1 MTEQQALW
9 SVDET
14 TSIRSYT
21 LGNFRTIPQIQQ
33 ISEETQFETVSQLI
47 ASSVSLQMALA
58 VLVVGLIIIVTV
70 YRKFSSWIQTQK
82 FSYTRPHISRFVRTA
97 MLAFFAI
104 GLVSSVNAYI
114 QAFELFDEQDVTLTD
129 ELSPSQ
135 TFAKILNTINILVIG
150 YTISHLIPIALNK
163 REKTILE
170 REDFESWKELKG
182 FKDDNGD
189 LFHKIFK
196 WVPPKILP
204 EDLTKEEFEKNL
216 QTKEGL
222 NFLENYRTSK
232 NVALGSYEKLVTD
245 PFEEW
250 KKAERKKYEKYFD
263 DCISGNNQ
271 MGRKLVPGTKPQE
284 IYPID
289 IWREVKRQR
298 EYEPIIPASK
308 PSGHA
313 KLQKERVPKSAKQIL
328 PIGIFV
334 ATVIGVVGWWGVD
347 LFILA
352 TATGG
357 MALGVGLALKE
368 TMENYFAYILIRKDK
383 IFAEGDRVQLE
394 SGYNGLVHRITPRVT
409 YVRHGLNESLAI
421 IPTRQL
427 VSAEIINF
435 TKEIKLVPAIV
446 YVGVSYLNDPKQ
458 VSAIL
463 VKVGKRALIEVKDS
477 AGHHIA
483 RQVRCP
489 YLDENKPSC
498 GCDKDLHVDITQ
510 PTVRFNKFNDSALDF
525 LVLVYVRDYGSQFKM
540 KSDMRVIMYEE
551 FKKYDIRVPW
561 PIRTVYQGD
570 EKREAQE
577 IAEREDKRKQVVD
590 EFGIGDVAS
599 AEED

>member
-1 MTEQQALW
+1 MVEEL
-9 SVDET
+9 
-14 TSIRSYT
+14 
-21 LGNFRTIPQIQQ
+21 
-33 ISEETQFETVSQLI
+33 SEFSAGQFETVSQLI

-58 VLVVGLIIIVTV
+58 VLVIGLIIIVTV

-114 QAFELFDEQDVTLTD
+114 QAFELFDEQAITLTD

-232 NVALGSYEKLVTD
+232 DVAIGSYEKLVSD

-313 KLQKERVPKSAKQIL
+313 KLQKERVPKSAKQII

-334 ATVIGVVGWWGVD
+334 GTVIGVVGWWGVD

-458 VSAIL
+458 VAAIL
-463 VKVGKRALIEVKDS
+463 VKIGKRALIEVKDS
-477 AGHHIA
+477 AGHHLA
-483 RQVRCP
+483 RQIRCP
-489 YLDENKPSC
+489 YLDQNKPSC
-498 GCDKDLHVDITQ
+498 GCDKDIHVDISQ

-577 IAEREDKRKQVVD
+577 IAEHESKRKQVTD
-590 EFGIGDVAS
+590 EYGIGDLAHGG
-599 AEED
+599 DD

>member
-1 MTEQQALW
+1 MVEEL
-9 SVDET
+9 
-14 TSIRSYT
+14 
-21 LGNFRTIPQIQQ
+21 
-33 ISEETQFETVSQLI
+33 SEFSAGQFETVSQLI

-170 REDFESWKELKG
+170 REDFESWKVLKG
-182 FKDDNGD
+182 FKDDDGD

-196 WVPPKILP
+196 WIPPKILP

-250 KKAERKKYEKYFD
+250 KKAERKKYEKYFN

-313 KLQKERVPKSAKQIL
+313 KRQKERVPKSAKQII

-334 ATVIGVVGWWGVD
+334 GTVIGVVGWWGVD

-458 VSAIL
+458 VAAIL

-498 GCDKDLHVDITQ
+498 GCDKDLHVDISQ

-540 KSDMRVIMYEE
+540 KSDLRVIMYEE
-551 FKKYDIRVPW
+551 FKKYDIRIPW
-561 PIRTVYQGD
+561 PIKTVYQGD
-570 EKREAQE
+570 EKREADE

>member
-1 MTEQQALW
+1 MVEEL
-9 SVDET
+9 
-14 TSIRSYT
+14 
-21 LGNFRTIPQIQQ
+21 
-33 ISEETQFETVSQLI
+33 SEFSAGQFETVSQLLS
-47 ASSVSLQMALA
+47 SSVSLQMALA
-58 VLVVGLIIIVTV
+58 VLVIGLIIIVTV

-82 FSYTRPHISRFVRTA
+82 FSYTRPHISRFARTA

-114 QAFELFDEQDVTLTD
+114 QAFELFDEQDITLTD

-182 FKDDNGD
+182 FKDDDGD

-271 MGRKLVPGTKPQE
+271 MGRKLVPGTKLQE

-313 KLQKERVPKSAKQIL
+313 KLQKERVPKSAKQII

-334 ATVIGVVGWWGVD
+334 GTVIGVVGWWGVD
-347 LFILA
+347 LFVLA

-383 IFAEGDRVQLE
+383 IFTEGDRVQLE
-394 SGYNGLVHRITPRVT
+394 SGYNGYVHRITPRVT

-427 VSAEIINF
+427 VTAEIINY

-446 YVGVSYLNDPKQ
+446 DVGVSYLNDPKQ
-458 VSAIL
+458 VAAIL

-477 AGHHIA
+477 NGHHVA
-483 RQVRCP
+483 RQTRCP
-489 YLDENKPSC
+489 YLDQNKPSC
-498 GCDKDLHVDITQ
+498 GCDKDIHVDIAQ
-510 PTVRFNKFNDSALDF
+510 PTVRFNKFNDSSLDF
-525 LVLVYVRDYGSQFKM
+525 AVIVYVRDYGSQFKM

-551 FKKYDIRVPW
+551 FKKYDIRIPW

-577 IAEREDKRKQVVD
+577 IAEYESKRKQVVD
-590 EFGIGDVAS
+590 EFGIGDLARG
-599 AEED
+599 EGD

>member
-1 MTEQQALW
+1 MVEEL
-9 SVDET
+9 
-14 TSIRSYT
+14 
-21 LGNFRTIPQIQQ
+21 
-33 ISEETQFETVSQLI
+33 SEFSAGQFETVSQLI

-114 QAFELFDEQDVTLTD
+114 QAFELFDEQDITLTD

-313 KLQKERVPKSAKQIL
+313 KLQKERVPKSAKQII

-334 ATVIGVVGWWGVD
+334 GTVIGVVGWWGVD

-458 VSAIL
+458 VAAIL
-463 VKVGKRALIEVKDS
+463 VKIGKRALIEVKDS

-483 RQVRCP
+483 RQIRCP
-489 YLDENKPSC
+489 YLDQNKPSC
-498 GCDKDLHVDITQ
+498 GCDKDIHVDISQ

-577 IAEREDKRKQVVD
+577 IAEHESKRKQVTD
-590 EFGIGDVAS
+590 EYGIGDLAHGG
-599 AEED
+599 ED

>member
-1 MTEQQALW
+1 MVEEL
-9 SVDET
+9 
-14 TSIRSYT
+14 
-21 LGNFRTIPQIQQ
+21 
-33 ISEETQFETVSQLI
+33 SEFSAGQFETVSQLI
-47 ASSVSLQMALA
+47 ASSVSLQMALV

-250 KKAERKKYEKYFD
+250 KKAERKKYEKYFN

-313 KLQKERVPKSAKQIL
+313 KLQKERVPKSAKQII

-334 ATVIGVVGWWGVD
+334 GTVIGVVGWWGVD

-383 IFAEGDRVQLE
+383 IFVEGDRVQLE

-498 GCDKDLHVDITQ
+498 GCDKDIHVDVSSQ

>member
-1 MTEQQALW
+1 MVEEL
-9 SVDET
+9 
-14 TSIRSYT
+14 
-21 LGNFRTIPQIQQ
+21 
-33 ISEETQFETVSQLI
+33 SEFSAGQFETVSQLLS
-47 ASSVSLQMALA
+47 SSVSLQMALA
-58 VLVVGLIIIVTV
+58 VLVIGLIIIVTV

-114 QAFELFDEQDVTLTD
+114 QAFELFDEQAVTLTD

-182 FKDDNGD
+182 FKDDDGD

-232 NVALGSYEKLVTD
+232 DVALGSYEKLVTE

-250 KKAERKKYEKYFD
+250 KKAERKKYEQYFD

-271 MGRKLVPGTKPQE
+271 TGRKLVPGTKPQE

-289 IWREVKRQR
+289 VWREVKRQQ
-298 EYEPIIPASK
+298 EYEPLIPASK

-313 KLQKERVPKSAKQIL
+313 KLQKERVPKSAKQII

-334 ATVIGVVGWWGVD
+334 GTVIGVVGWWGVD

-427 VSAEIINF
+427 VSAEIINY

-446 YVGVSYLNDPKQ
+446 DVGVSYLNDPKQ
-458 VSAIL
+458 VAAIL
-463 VKVGKRALIEVKDS
+463 VKIGKRALIEVKDS

-483 RQVRCP
+483 RQIRCP
-489 YLDENKPSC
+489 YLDQNKPSC
-498 GCDKDLHVDITQ
+498 GCDKDIHVDIAQ

-525 LVLVYVRDYGSQFKM
+525 AVIVYVRDYGSQFKM

-577 IAEREDKRKQVVD
+577 IAEHESKRKQVTD
-590 EFGIGDVAS
+590 EYGIGDLAHG
-599 AEED
+599 EGD

>member
-1 MTEQQALW
+1 MVEEL
-9 SVDET
+9 
-14 TSIRSYT
+14 
-21 LGNFRTIPQIQQ
+21 
-33 ISEETQFETVSQLI
+33 SEFSAGQFETVSQLI

-58 VLVVGLIIIVTV
+58 VLVIGLIIIVTV

-82 FSYTRPHISRFVRTA
+82 FSYTHPHISRFVRTA

-114 QAFELFDEQDVTLTD
+114 QAFELFDEQDITLTD

-135 TFAKILNTINILVIG
+135 TFAKILNTINVLVIG

-182 FKDDNGD
+182 FKDDDGD

-196 WVPPKILP
+196 WIPPKMLP
-204 EDLTKEEFEKNL
+204 EDLSKEEFEKNL

-232 NVALGSYEKLVTD
+232 DVALGSYEKLVSD

-250 KKAERKKYEKYFD
+250 KRAVRKKYEKYFN

-271 MGRKLVPGTKPQE
+271 TGRKLVPGTKPQE

-289 IWREVKRQR
+289 VWREVKRQQ
-298 EYEPIIPASK
+298 EYEPLIPASK
-308 PSGHA
+308 PSGNA
-313 KLQKERVPKSAKQIL
+313 KLQKERVPKSAKQII

-334 ATVIGVVGWWGVD
+334 GTIIGVVGWWGVD
-347 LFILA
+347 LFVLA

-383 IFAEGDRVQLE
+383 IFTEGDRVQLE
-394 SGYNGLVHRITPRVT
+394 SGYNGYVHRITPRVT

-427 VSAEIINF
+427 VSAEIINY

-446 YVGVSYLNDPKQ
+446 DVGVSYLNDPKQ
-458 VSAIL
+458 VAAIL
-463 VKVGKRALIEVKDS
+463 VKVGKRALIEVKDPS
-477 AGHHIA
+477 GHHLA
-483 RQVRCP
+483 RQIRCP
-489 YLDENKPSC
+489 YLDQNKPSC
-498 GCDKDLHVDITQ
+498 GCDKDIHVDISQ
-510 PTVRFNKFNDSALDF
+510 PIVRFNKFNDSALDF

-577 IAEREDKRKQVVD
+577 IAEHESKRKQVTD
-590 EFGIGDVAS
+590 EYGIGDLAHG
-599 AEED
+599 EGD

>member
-1 MTEQQALW
+1 MVEEL
-9 SVDET
+9 
-14 TSIRSYT
+14 
-21 LGNFRTIPQIQQ
+21 
-33 ISEETQFETVSQLI
+33 SEFSAGQFETVSQLI
-47 ASSVSLQMALA
+47 ASSVSLQMALV

-250 KKAERKKYEKYFD
+250 KKAERKKYEQYFD

-313 KLQKERVPKSAKQIL
+313 KLQKERVPKSAKQII

-334 ATVIGVVGWWGVD
+334 GTVIGVVGWWGVD

-383 IFAEGDRVQLE
+383 IFVEGDRVQLE

-498 GCDKDLHVDITQ
+498 GCDKDLHVDISQ

>member
-1 MTEQQALW
+1 MVEEL
-9 SVDET
+9 
-14 TSIRSYT
+14 
-21 LGNFRTIPQIQQ
+21 
-33 ISEETQFETVSQLI
+33 SEFSAGQFETVSQLL

-82 FSYTRPHISRFVRTA
+82 FSYTRPHISRFARTA

-114 QAFELFDEQDVTLTD
+114 QAFELFDEQAVTLTD
-129 ELSPSQ
+129 DLSPSQ

-150 YTISHLIPIALNK
+150 YTVSQLIPVALNK

-170 REDFESWKELKG
+170 REDFEKWKELKG
-182 FKDDNGD
+182 FKDDDGD

-196 WVPPKILP
+196 WIPPKILP

-216 QTKEGL
+216 QTKEGV

-232 NVALGSYEKLVTD
+232 DVAIGSYEKLVSD

-250 KKAERKKYEKYFD
+250 KKAVRKKYEKYFN

-271 MGRKLVPGTKPQE
+271 TGRKLVPGTKPQE

-289 IWREVKRQR
+289 VWREVKRQQ
-298 EYEPIIPASK
+298 EYEALIPASK

-313 KLQKERVPKSAKQIL
+313 KLQKERVPKSAKQII

-334 ATVIGVVGWWGVD
+334 GTVIGVVGWWGVD

-427 VSAEIINF
+427 VSAEIINY
-435 TKEIKLVPAIV
+435 TKEIKLVPAV
-446 YVGVSYLNDPKQ
+446 VDVGVSYLNDPKQ
-458 VSAIL
+458 VAAIL

-477 AGHHIA
+477 NGHHVA
-483 RQVRCP
+483 RQTRCP
-489 YLDENKPSC
+489 YLDQNKPSC
-498 GCDKDLHVDITQ
+498 GCDKDIHVDIAQ
-510 PTVRFNKFNDSALDF
+510 PTVRFNKFNDSSLDF
-525 LVLVYVRDYGSQFKM
+525 AIIVYVRNYGSQFKM

-551 FKKYDIRVPW
+551 FKKYDIRIPW

-577 IAEREDKRKQVVD
+577 IAEYESKRKQVVD
-590 EFGIGDVAS
+590 EFGIGDLARG
-599 AEED
+599 EGD

>member
-1 MTEQQALW
+1 MVEEL
-9 SVDET
+9 
-14 TSIRSYT
+14 
-21 LGNFRTIPQIQQ
+21 
-33 ISEETQFETVSQLI
+33 SEFSAGQFETVSQLL

-82 FSYTRPHISRFVRTA
+82 FSYTRPHISRFARTA

-114 QAFELFDEQDVTLTD
+114 QAFELFDEQAVTLTD
-129 ELSPSQ
+129 DLSPSQ

-163 REKTILE
+163 REKTNLE
-170 REDFESWKELKG
+170 REDFESWKEMKG
-182 FKDDNGD
+182 FRDDDGD

-196 WVPPKILP
+196 WIPPKILP

-216 QTKEGL
+216 QTKEGV

-232 NVALGSYEKLVTD
+232 DVAIGSYEKLVSD

-250 KKAERKKYEKYFD
+250 KRAVRKKYEKYFN

-271 MGRKLVPGTKPQE
+271 TGRKLVPGTKPQE

-427 VSAEIINF
+427 VSAEIINY

-446 YVGVSYLNDPKQ
+446 DVGVSYLNDPKQ
-458 VSAIL
+458 VASIL

-477 AGHHIA
+477 NGHHIA
-483 RQVRCP
+483 RQTRCP
-489 YLDENKPSC
+489 YLDQNKPSC
-498 GCDKDLHVDITQ
+498 GCDKDIHVDIAQ
-510 PTVRFNKFNDSALDF
+510 PTVRFNKFNDSSLDF
-525 LVLVYVRDYGSQFKM
+525 AVIVYVRDYGSQFKM

-551 FKKYDIRVPW
+551 FKKYDIRIPW

-577 IAEREDKRKQVVD
+577 IAEYESKRKQVVD
-590 EFGIGDVAS
+590 EFGIGDLARGGD
-599 AEED
+599 E

>member
-1 MTEQQALW
+1 MAEEL
-9 SVDET
+9 
-14 TSIRSYT
+14 
-21 LGNFRTIPQIQQ
+21 
-33 ISEETQFETVSQLI
+33 SEFSAGQFETVSQLL
-47 ASSVSLQMALA
+47 ASSVSLQMALV
-58 VLVVGLIIIVTV
+58 VLVVGLIIIVAI

-82 FSYTRPHISRFVRTA
+82 FSYTRPHISRFARTA

-114 QAFELFDEQDVTLTD
+114 QAFELFDEQAVTLTD

-182 FKDDNGD
+182 FKDDDGD

-196 WVPPKILP
+196 WIPPKMLP
-204 EDLTKEEFEKNL
+204 EDLSKEEFEKNL

-232 NVALGSYEKLVTD
+232 DVALGSYEKLVTD
-245 PFEEW
+245 PLEEW
-250 KKAERKKYEKYFD
+250 KKAVRKKYEQYFD
-263 DCISGNNQ
+263 DCVSGNNQ
-271 MGRKLVPGTKPQE
+271 TGRKLVPGTKPQE

-357 MALGVGLALKE
+357 MALGIGLALKE

-427 VSAEIINF
+427 VSAEIINY

-446 YVGVSYLNDPKQ
+446 DVGVSYLNDPKQ
-458 VSAIL
+458 VASIL
-463 VKVGKRALIEVKDS
+463 VKIGKRALIEVKDS
-477 AGHHIA
+477 TGHHIA
-483 RQVRCP
+483 RQIRCP
-489 YLDENKPSC
+489 YLDQNKPSC
-498 GCDKDLHVDITQ
+498 GCDKDIHVDISQ

-525 LVLVYVRDYGSQFKM
+525 AVIVYVRDYGSQFKM

-551 FKKYDIRVPW
+551 FKKYDIRIPW

-570 EKREAQE
+570 EKKEADE
-577 IAEREDKRKQVVD
+577 IAEYEDKRKQVVD
-590 EFGIGDVAS
+590 EFGIGDLARG
-599 AEED
+599 EGD